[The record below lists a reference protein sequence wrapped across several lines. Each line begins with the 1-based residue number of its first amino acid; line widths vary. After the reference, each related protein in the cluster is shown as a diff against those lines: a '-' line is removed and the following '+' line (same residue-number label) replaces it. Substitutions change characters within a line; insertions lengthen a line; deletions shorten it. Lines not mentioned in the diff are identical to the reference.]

1 MLFQFHLPQQPG
13 GGGRAGPAAFCCS
26 SRAGGMLAPVF
37 LPPSPVSFFFFF
49 LQLFALFEGS
59 FPQLGGGRRGLA
71 EHHHH
76 PPWPAGWLWAVWFGG
91 VVLEPRFFTFFCPDG
106 VWEQPGGGP
115 HGWGCPWHRG
125 GLCLSLTVGSCL
137 WRRKTPAVLPIN
149 TLPLSTLL
157 PLYFQPCASP
167 PPRGARIRPRCPFPI
182 PGMFPSSWG
191 GAEKGSSPLPM
202 QPPSLCSP
210 ARARPPR
217 SSQQSPRCVR
227 RRGELGSE

>member
-1 MLFQFHLPQQPG
+1 MRDLLLSAAHPGQVGCWLLFFCLHLPCHFFSFFCSYLLYLKDPSPSWGGAEGSRRASPPPPMAGGVAVGSVVGGGCAGAPFFHLFLSRWG
-13 GGGRAGPAAFCCS
+13 VGAAWWG
-26 SRAGGMLAPVF
+26 AT
-37 LPPSPVSFFFFF
+37 
-49 LQLFALFEGS
+49 QL
-59 FPQLGGGRRGLA
+59 R
-71 EHHHH
+71 
-76 PPWPAGWLWAVWFGG
+76 
-91 VVLEPRFFTFFCPDG
+91 
-106 VWEQPGGGP
+106 
-115 HGWGCPWHRG
+115 GCPWHRG

-182 PGMFPSSWG
+182 LGTCPSSWG
-191 GAEKGSSPLPM
+191 GVEKGSSPLPT